1 MSPDL
6 RRIIAVEAHR
16 RRCGRYP
23 LRVHSLGTGE
33 TYDIAPAEGG
43 FRDLAT
49 GLVARFDGRQI
60 VLSDGR
66 GPIELAMTDDVRFDG
81 VVRGGEPFT
90 GRAGGGA
97 SVTLYEQGSENY
109 FQFAVGTEA
118 DGI

>member
-33 TYDIAPAEGG
+33 TYDIAPADGG
-43 FRDLAT
+43 FRDVAT

-66 GPIELAMTDDVRFDG
+66 GPIALALTDDIRFDG
-81 VVRGGEPFT
+81 KIDGEPFT

-97 SVTLYEQGSENY
+97 SVTLYEIGGDENY
-109 FQFAVGTEA
+109 FQFALGTEA

>member
-1 MSPDL
+1 
-6 RRIIAVEAHR
+6 
-16 RRCGRYP
+16 
-23 LRVHSLGTGE
+23 VHSLGTGE

-66 GPIELAMTDDVRFDG
+66 GPIELAMTDDIRFDG

>member
-43 FRDLAT
+43 FRDVTT

-66 GPIELAMTDDVRFDG
+66 GPIELTLTDDIRFDG
-81 VVRGGEPFT
+81 VVRGEPFT

-97 SVTLYEQGSENY
+97 SVTIYEVGGDDY